1 MVNIMYRLFIA
12 SFYKPIGTCIGGI
25 YIVVN
30 VKVGANPECIVY
42 TIFNY
47 LM

>member
-1 MVNIMYRLFIA
+1 MYRLFIA

-30 VKVGANPECIVY
+30 GKVGANPEYIITGVSSMLY
-42 TIFNY
+42 DV
-47 LM
+47 L